1 MDYYEKDGSPVS
13 IDYETPEGKA
23 LSAKLW
29 SREYRRVAQNYV
41 GDVHVSTVF
50 LPIDH
55 GWGEGPPVLFETM
68 VFGYK
73 VQRMRGARSR
83 LRRRWMDF
91 RGRGFDS
98 DFAGYWEEP
107 EYQWRYCTEAEALAG
122 HAVILGAVK
131 RGKLSEDMVLA
142 VPINT
147 TQKVVDS

>member
-68 VFGYK
+68 VFGHDS
-73 VQRMRGARSR
+73 RSR
-83 LRRRWMDF
+83 LRRWWMDF
-91 RGRGFDS
+91 RGRD
-98 DFAGYWEEP
+98 WEEP
-107 EYQWRYCTEAEALAG
+107 EYQWRYCTEVEALAG

-131 RGKLSEDMVLA
+131 RGKLDQDMVLA